1 MALIKQIFNLN
12 KQINEYNEMVAKT
25 EDMMFTREEFD
36 AYGKKLEKKQQK
48 IGNLQTKLQKTAATE
63 SIAVASFIYNYSAK
77 TTRFGLRGQDIQD
90 QLKLQDKFVNKAF
103 GIAAATV
110 VAGPVGGALALVGSV
125 VSEIISVSIQN
136 QAYEYNRQIDMQQKA
151 IRQERVGRAVYN
163 SSRRQ

>member
-12 KQINEYNEMVAKT
+12 KQIDEYNAMVAKT
-25 EDMMFTREEFD
+25 DDMMFTREEAEIYD
-36 AYGKKLEKKQQK
+36 KKLAKKQQK
-48 IGNLQTKLQKTAATE
+48 IEGMQTKLQKTAATE

-103 GIAAATV
+103 GIAAAAV
-110 VAGPVGGALALVGSV
+110 IGGPVGGALAVVGSV
-125 VSEIISVSIQN
+125 ISEVISVTIQN
-136 QAYEYNRQIDMQQKA
+136 QAYEYNRQIDLQQKA
-151 IRQERVGRAVYN
+151 IRQERVGRSVYN